1 METITEKST
10 EIKNRIIP
18 PYKILLHNDDVND
31 MAHVIRSLM
40 QVFKFDTEKSFEI
53 MLEAH
58 VKGLALCKTESK
70 ELCEFHREQLQSLS
84 LTSTIEPA

>member
-1 METITEKST
+1 MEIITEKST
-10 EIKNRIIP
+10 EIKSKILP
-18 PYKILLHNDDVND
+18 PFKTLLHNDDVNS
-31 MAHVIRSLM
+31 MEHVIRSLM

-58 VKGLALCKTESK
+58 VKGLALCKIESR
-70 ELCEFHREQLQSLS
+70 ELAEFHREQLQSFS